1 MTMLDRLE
9 SMIDPAIMKTATV
22 ADLRNH
28 FARIY
33 AWMRNGEEV
42 EIIYRGRRIGRVVPE
57 VAQAGSGA
65 KADFGARMK
74 SIWGNRVFS
83 DAEISAMRDSEDEET
98 P

>member
-1 MTMLDRLE
+1 MLDQTY
-9 SMIDPAIMKTATV
+9 SMIDVAIMKTATV

-33 AWMRNGEEV
+33 AWMMNGEEV
-42 EIIYRGRRIGRVVPE
+42 EIIYRGRKIGRVVPE
-57 VAQAGSGA
+57 AAQAASGV
-65 KADFGARMK
+65 KADFEARMK

-83 DAEISAMRDSEDEET
+83 GAEIAAMRDSEDEDA